1 MNTKQKILS
10 FIETQAHMVVATCDG
25 NTPEAAFVGFAS
37 TQELELVFGTKT
49 NSRKYKNIL
58 SHPNVAIVFDDDKKI
73 TVQYEGIISIPSGG
87 ALETYKQIYFQK
99 TPSSK
104 KYENQPDQIYLKVT
118 PTWIRYTNH
127 GAHPYEVLEITF

>member
-10 FIETQAHMVVATCDG
+10 FIETQAHMVVATTNG
-25 NTPEAAFVGFAS
+25 NAPEAAFVGFAS
-37 TQELELVFGTKT
+37 TPELDLVFGTKT

-73 TVQYEGIISIPSGG
+73 TVQYEGIISMLSG
-87 ALETYKQIYFQK
+87 AELEAYKKIYFQK

-104 KYENQPDQIYLKVT
+104 KYENQPNQIYLKVT
-118 PTWIRYTNH
+118 PTWIRYTNYSN
-127 GAHPYEVLEITF
+127 HPDEVFEITF